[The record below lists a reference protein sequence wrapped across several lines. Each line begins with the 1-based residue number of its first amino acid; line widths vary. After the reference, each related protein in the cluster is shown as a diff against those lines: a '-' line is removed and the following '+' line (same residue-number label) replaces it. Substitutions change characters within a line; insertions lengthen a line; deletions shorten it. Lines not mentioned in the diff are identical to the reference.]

1 MVGGELLRVLAQRKF
16 PSERVI
22 ALASERS
29 KGLTVA
35 YDGQT
40 LEVGEI
46 TESAFNGVDVALFA
60 SSGDIALMYGPVAA
74 EAGALVIDNSSAW
87 RMKDNVPL
95 VVPEVNREDIR
106 KNEGIIA
113 NPNCCAIPLT
123 VILHPLQ
130 KKAGLE
136 RVLVSTYQSASGAG
150 RVLVDELEEQT
161 KAIAE
166 GEEPP
171 VVAYPYQLAY
181 NVVPGGWRP
190 EPGGYNEEEVKIVNE
205 TRKILHEPELRI
217 TATCVRVPVP
227 VGHGE
232 SVFVETAEKIS
243 ADEVREKL
251 AVMLVNDG
259 SDGVVVSGT
268 TGESPSLS
276 DAEKIELL
284 RAVKNAI
291 PGKSVVAG
299 TGSNDTHHSVELSEL
314 AMKAGADALL
324 AVVPYY
330 NKPPQDGMYQH
341 FKAIS
346 EVGPTIMYNIQGR
359 TAVNMTA
366 ATTLR
371 CAELPGIIGVK
382 EASGDLDQIGL
393 VCAGKPDRFRV
404 WSGDDSWTLPVM
416 AVGGYGVICVVSHI
430 AGRSMARLIEAAR
443 KGENDVARDI
453 HHGLLPVSKTLMTTA
468 ANPVPIKSALNAM
481 GFNAGPFRLP
491 LVPLTDEQ
499 LKSVLKTIRDAG
511 EYITFA
517 KPGVKVA

>member
-1 MVGGELLRVLAQRKF
+1 MSKEIGRLLTAM
-16 PSERVI
+16 
-22 ALASERS
+22 
-29 KGLTVA
+29 LTP
-35 YDGQT
+35 
-40 LEVGEI
+40 
-46 TESAFNGVDVALFA
+46 F
-60 SSGDIALMYGPVAA
+60 
-74 EAGALVIDNSSAW
+74 
-87 RMKDNVPL
+87 
-95 VVPEVNREDIR
+95 
-106 KNEGIIA
+106 
-113 NPNCCAIPLT
+113 
-123 VILHPLQ
+123 
-130 KKAGLE
+130 KAG
-136 RVLVSTYQSASGAG
+136 GA
-150 RVLVDELEEQT
+150 VDY
-161 KAIAE
+161 AA
-166 GEEPP
+166 
-171 VVAYPYQLAY
+171 A
-181 NVVPGGWRP
+181 
-190 EPGGYNEEEVKIVNE
+190 
-205 TRKILHEPELRI
+205 
-217 TATCVRVPVP
+217 
-227 VGHGE
+227 
-232 SVFVETAEKIS
+232 
-243 ADEVREKL
+243 EKL

-259 SDGVVVSGT
+259 SDGVVVAGT

-299 TGSNDTHHSVELSEL
+299 TGSNNTHHSVELSEL

-371 CAELPGIIGVK
+371 CADLPGIIGVK

-393 VCAGKPDRFRV
+393 VCAAKPDEFKV
-404 WSGDDSWTLPVM
+404 WSGDDSWTLPVL

-430 AGRSMARLIEAAR
+430 AGRSMKKMINAYVRADT
-443 KGENDVARDI
+443 DVARDI
-453 HHGLLPVSKTLMTTA
+453 HQGLLPVIKALMTTA
-468 ANPVPIKSALNAM
+468 ANPVPLKAAINAM

-499 LKSVLKTIRDAG
+499 LKSVLKTIHDAG
-511 EYITFA
+511 EFISFA